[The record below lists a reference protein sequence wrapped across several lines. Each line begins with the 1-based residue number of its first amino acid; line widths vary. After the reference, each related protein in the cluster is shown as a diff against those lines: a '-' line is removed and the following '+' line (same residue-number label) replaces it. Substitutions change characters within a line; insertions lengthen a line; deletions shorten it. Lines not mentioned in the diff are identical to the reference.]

1 MKNWIKI
8 LLFIAFSA
16 PTMLTYTQSD
26 YCPEM
31 QLLIQKYKN
40 KDYNGAKNYLDTV
53 LSKCPSRSQDP
64 YFWHISGFIYF
75 DVFKNIENRS
85 PLSKSRE
92 MAVKSFLKSKKLDV
106 KEKYIDRNRKAAKIL
121 ASTYYNDAFRI
132 LNKKDTIMYEYTY
145 KFYGKFKSI
154 TREIEPNT
162 NFDQRD
168 DDFNRGLGLIYKK
181 KYENNKKR
189 YRHFMDSA
197 IVCFKRSIEIN
208 PEQYHSNYNLGIIYH
223 NLGVDIILNDL
234 EIDADLEKVI
244 EMQESAIAYFSK
256 ALPYLTKVYQMK
268 PSDREIVQGIAAVY
282 YSLNDMEKHV
292 EYMNVLRELD
302 NSTPSNNKK

>member
-8 LLFIAFSA
+8 LLFIALSA
-16 PTMLTYTQSD
+16 PTMLIYTQSA

-53 LSKCPSRSQDP
+53 LLKCPSRSQDT
-64 YFWHISGFIYF
+64 YFWHISGIIYNN
-75 DVFKNIENRS
+75 VFKYVENRS

-92 MAVKSFLKSKKLDV
+92 MAVKSFMNSKKFDT
-106 KEKYIDRNRKAAKIL
+106 KEKYLESNRKGLKIL
-121 ASTYYNDAFRI
+121 AATYYNDAFR
-132 LNKKDTIMYEYTY
+132 LFQNQDTVMYEHAYN
-145 KFYGKFKSI
+145 FYGEFKSI
-154 TREIEPNT
+154 TREIEPNS
-162 NFDQRD
+162 NFDKRD
-168 DDFNRGLGLIYKK
+168 DEFYRGLGHIYKK

-189 YRHFMDSA
+189 YRHFIDSA
-197 IVCFKRSIEIN
+197 IVCFNRSIEIN

-302 NSTPSNNKK
+302 NSPPLNNKK